1 MRRLLPGALA
11 LALSAAGCRVVRL
24 DEVDVFAPRRLVTP
38 RLVDSLRATRRE
50 LRLPVADG
58 VELAVWHLTHP
69 GSRATVV
76 HFGGNASLMATS
88 TGLVRALLS
97 LPVDVVMVDPRGYGE
112 SDGRP
117 TVAALLSDAGR
128 VLDHVVTALGV
139 PLDRV
144 VLHGHSLGTFPA
156 LALAAE
162 RQVGA
167 VVLEAPVT
175 SVADLT
181 DRLVPWIAEPF
192 VDFELAPVLL
202 AEDNLPRVARLDEPV
217 LLLVGSEDRVTPPA
231 MATALHDAA
240 PRSVDRRLVVL
251 PGAGHDDLAEHPRF
265 VEAYRELLLRRGLLA
280 PLPAGR

>member
-1 MRRLLPGALA
+1 VRRLLPGALA